1 MSVDYVYPSLPQV
14 ANVFTLDLST
24 HLMELQSYNL
34 IAAAHHA
41 HAGEARHACAD
52 VSALPLREYV
62 RACEFHLH
70 RNAYAGDSD
79 HRVNVHA
86 YV

>member
-41 HAGEARHACAD
+41 HAGEARHERAD
-52 VSALPLREYV
+52 VNASPSRGYV
-62 RACEFHLH
+62 RVCEFHLH

-79 HRVNVHA
+79 PCASVHA
-86 YV
+86 YA